1 MDGKLVCRC
10 VGQLLGG
17 IVGGVVGRHGVVGTH
32 DGERFRPCWTRIS
45 AGGAEGDIFE
55 GVRLGRAC
63 RVGVENGRVKKLGR
77 LLITTAGAA
86 RAAAVGEQVGLVR
99 PKSVTNALLALPVGK
114 AAGEKRGNAVGGI
127 GSRMPSRLPLRT
139 CTSLRRSRHI
149 LVPMSVLGHAPAV
162 GIPARFERARG
173 RCTCSRPARLQGG
186 VGGGRRRWLRLA
198 SMLPLSGRARC
209 G

>member
-1 MDGKLVCRC
+1 M
-10 VGQLLGG
+10 VGA
-17 IVGGVVGRHGVVGTH
+17 H
-32 DGERFRPCWTRIS
+32 DGERLCPCWTRTPAGS
-45 AGGAEGDIFE
+45 AERDIFE

-63 RVGVENGRVKKLGR
+63 RVGVENGGVKELGR
-77 LLITTAGAA
+77 LLITTVGAA

-99 PKSVTNALLALPVGK
+99 PKSVTNALLASPVGK
-114 AAGEKRGNAVGGI
+114 AAGEKRRNAVGSIGSI

-186 VGGGRRRWLRLA
+186 VGGGRRRCFRQA